1 VGTGGGAKLHKLQHR
16 TEKPFLGENNRK
28 RSIILMFLLFVE
40 LIRSASEARKI
51 FKKKTRTL
59 YSHYTFTSFSFTS
72 FSSYC
77 KRTFLKFLENSLN
90 STCSTPL

>member
-1 VGTGGGAKLHKLQHR
+1 MGTGGGAKLHKLQHR

-51 FKKKTRTL
+51 KKKTHVHFTRITL
-59 YSHYTFTSFSFTS
+59 L
-72 FSSYC
+72 
-77 KRTFLKFLENSLN
+77 RRFLLRLLVHIAKEHS
-90 STCSTPL
+90 